1 MNQTMEKSI
10 DDIIQSLK
18 GNPMFHLSL
27 GSKELFHSNFLEFLW
42 EQNPTAFLEM
52 LKEIVIKEKDKNQ
65 IQDLIKK
72 IDKNKEYLKLAREK
86 EHFDICIFHNE
97 SNKIVYDIII
107 ENKVKSIPYKA
118 QLCEYIDKIRKKKQS
133 PVYILLS
140 LAQNFAEQA
149 EISKSWNVIDYKE
162 LESKI
167 KTYYSNDNQYINDY
181 CLLIKNL
188 NELEE
193 KLFTNNEKFFNGKIY
208 ESLKEIR
215 LHDLYLKQSGS
226 IFIGEISQRIKSK
239 IKEAI
244 IIIGKENR
252 DDKSHKIFLSNT
264 MNNGKSTLTAT
275 ILFGKAFYTIQIEG
289 DQYRHMFNSAGLAA
303 KSCKK
308 NSEKVDGNK
317 LEKRLHNN
325 AALNFV
331 KFVNDYDV
339 TDLSGDL
346 NKNYCRYGEDV
357 VYRYK
362 KFTDKDDM
370 LDIMAN
376 DIMNTYQK
384 LLKASQ
390 INNQ

>member
-10 DDIIQSLK
+10 DDIIKSLK
-18 GNPMFHLSL
+18 ENPMFHLSL

-42 EQNPTAFLEM
+42 EQNPAAFLNILNET
-52 LKEIVIKEKDKNQ
+52 VTKEKDKNQ
-65 IQDLIKK
+65 LQDLIEK

-86 EHFDICIFHNE
+86 EHFDICIFHNDG
-97 SNKIVYDIII
+97 NKIVYDIII
-107 ENKVKSIPYKA
+107 ENKVKSIPYKT
-118 QLCEYIDKIRKKKQS
+118 QLDGYVAKIIKKKQS
-133 PVYILLS
+133 PVCILLS

-149 EISKSWNVIDYKE
+149 EIRKSWNVIDYRE

-167 KTYYSNDNQYINDY
+167 KTYYSNDKYINDY

-193 KLFTNNEKFFNGKIY
+193 KLFTNNERFFNGKIY
-208 ESLKEIR
+208 ESLREIR

-226 IFIGEISQRIKSK
+226 IFIGEICQRIKSK

-275 ILFGKAFYTIQIEG
+275 ILFGKVFYTIQIEG

-308 NSEKVDGNK
+308 NSKKVDGNK

-339 TDLSGDL
+339 TNLSGDL
-346 NKNYCRYGEDV
+346 NKNYCRYGENV

-376 DIMNTYQK
+376 DVMNTYQK
-384 LLKASQ
+384 LFKAPQ

>member
-1 MNQTMEKSI
+1 M
-10 DDIIQSLK
+10 
-18 GNPMFHLSL
+18 
-27 GSKELFHSNFLEFLW
+27 
-42 EQNPTAFLEM
+42 
-52 LKEIVIKEKDKNQ
+52 
-65 IQDLIKK
+65 
-72 IDKNKEYLKLAREK
+72 
-86 EHFDICIFHNE
+86 
-97 SNKIVYDIII
+97 
-107 ENKVKSIPYKA
+107 
-118 QLCEYIDKIRKKKQS
+118 
-133 PVYILLS
+133 LS

>member
-1 MNQTMEKSI
+1 MSNLESI
-10 DDIIQSLK
+10 IVALNS
-18 GNPMFHLSL
+18 NPMFHMSL

-42 EQNPTAFLEM
+42 EQNKVTFLKM
-52 LKEIVIKEKDKNQ
+52 LKEMAPNEEERINRLIEIKD
-65 IQDLIKK
+65 DLFM
-72 IDKNKEYLKLAREK
+72 AREK

-97 SNKIVYDIII
+97 GNKIVYDIII

-118 QLCEYIDKIRKKKQS
+118 QLDGYVAKIRKKKQL

-193 KLFTNNEKFFNGKIY
+193 KLFTNNERFFNGKIY
-208 ESLKEIR
+208 ESLREIR

-226 IFIGEISQRIKSK
+226 IFIGEICQRIKSK
-239 IKEAI
+239 IKDDI

-317 LEKRLHNN
+317 LEKRLNNN

-339 TDLSGDL
+339 TNLSGDL

-370 LDIMAN
+370 LDIMVK
-376 DIMNTYQK
+376 DVINTYK
-384 LLKASQ
+384 TLLKAPQ